1 VLGNNQASMCLEI
14 KYRFMCAWK
23 NQVYLCLE
31 KSGLSVLGK
40 IRFICAWK
48 NQVYLCLEK
57 SSLYVLGK
65 NREQISKEGL

>member
-1 VLGNNQASMCLEI
+1 VLGNNQASM
-14 KYRFMCAWK
+14 
-23 NQVYLCLE
+23 CLE

>member
-1 VLGNNQASMCLEI
+1 VLG
-14 KYRFMCAWK
+14 K
-23 NQVYLCLE
+23 

-48 NQVYLCLEK
+48 NQVYLCLGKK
-57 SSLYVLGK
+57 SGLSVLGK